1 MSSSDSQSWKIYRG
15 DGQQPLDPIKLP
27 DAPPWRQFRDDAQGA
42 AEQQQLKGE
51 SYQPPAEAIDMV
63 NAALS
68 LRRPLLITGNP
79 GTGKSTLAYAVARE
93 LGLGTVL
100 KWAITTRTTMKDG
113 LYSYD
118 AIARLQDAQ
127 ASDQDNRQET
137 GNYVTLGAL
146 GTAFVPA
153 DLPRVLLIDEIDKS
167 DIDLP
172 NDLLNLFEDGEF
184 PIPELQR
191 LELEEAEV
199 RTIDR
204 DEDSKQ
210 RKVTVLN
217 GVVRCRAFP
226 LVIMTSNGERDFPPP
241 FLRRCLRFRMPN
253 PSPKELQGI
262 VEKHLGTE
270 VASQSGLL
278 IAWFNKQIEAGGT
291 LATDQLLNA
300 IHLRTQENSRSTQP
314 PQTPQNLDE
323 ALTLT
328 LKQLEDQLKLADSEQ
343 RLLKDLSSPED
354 V

>member
-1 MSSSDSQSWKIYRG
+1 MSDTPKWKIYQG
-15 DGQQPLDPIKLP
+15 DGQPREAIELP
-27 DAPPWRQFRDDAQGA
+27 PAPGWREFRDDAAGA
-42 AEQQQLKGE
+42 AEQQQLKGQNF
-51 SYQPPAEAIDMV
+51 QPPEVAIEMV
-63 NAALS
+63 NAALM
-68 LRRPLLITGNP
+68 LRRPLLITGDP
-79 GTGKSTLAYAVARE
+79 GTGKSSLAYAVARE

-100 KWAITTRTTMKDG
+100 KWAITTRTTLKDG

-127 ASDQDNRQET
+127 ASGKDNRQET
-137 GNYVTLGAL
+137 DNYITLGAL
-146 GTAFVPA
+146 GTAFLPA

-184 PIPELQR
+184 AIPELQR
-191 LELEEAEV
+191 LELSSANV

-204 DEDSKQ
+204 ENGKQ
-210 RKVTVLN
+210 CKVQVRD
-217 GVVRCRAFP
+217 GIVRCRAFP

-253 PSPKELQGI
+253 PSPQELQVI

-270 VASQSGLL
+270 AVEQSEQLIQWFCSQVKKG
-278 IAWFNKQIEAGGT
+278 ET

-300 IHLRTQENSRSTQP
+300 IHLRTQERTHPAQPSQTNS
-314 PQTPQNLDE
+314 TPE
-323 ALTLT
+323 TKPALTLT
-328 LKQLEDQLKLADSEQ
+328 ELEK
-343 RLLKDLSSPED
+343 RLLKDLSSLED

>member
-1 MSSSDSQSWKIYRG
+1 MPPSDSPSWKIYRG
-15 DGQQPLDPIKLP
+15 DGQTHDRIKLP
-27 DAPPWRQFRDDAQGA
+27 DAPPWRQFRDDAQGT

-127 ASDQDNRQET
+127 ASGQDNRQET
-137 GNYVTLGAL
+137 GNYITLGAL

-191 LELEEAEV
+191 LEMEQAEV

-204 DEDSKQ
+204 EAGKQ
-210 RKVTVLN
+210 RKVHVLD

-262 VEKHLGTE
+262 VEKHLGEE
-270 VASQSGLL
+270 VARQSGLL
-278 IAWFNKQIEAGGT
+278 IAWFDKQIEAGGT

-300 IHLRTQENSRSTQP
+300 IHLRTQENNRSTQP
-314 PQTPQNLDE
+314 PQANPSLDE
-323 ALTLT
+323 ALTLS
-328 LKQLEDQLKLADSEQ
+328 LKQLEDRLRLGASEQ
-343 RLLKDLSSPED
+343 RLLKDLSSPEE

>member
-1 MSSSDSQSWKIYRG
+1 MPTSDASNWYTYRG
-15 DGQQPLDPIKLP
+15 DGQPQSNIKLP
-27 DAPPWRQFRDDAQGA
+27 DPPSWRQFRDDAKGA
-42 AEQQQLKGE
+42 AEQQQRKGE
-51 SYQPPAEAIDMV
+51 TFKPPDVAIEMV
-63 NAALS
+63 NAALA

-79 GTGKSTLAYAVARE
+79 GTGKSSLAYAVARE

-100 KWAITTRTTMKDG
+100 KWAITTRTTLKDG

-127 ASDQDNRQET
+127 ASGKDNRQET
-137 GNYVTLGAL
+137 GNYITLGAL
-146 GTAFVPA
+146 GTAFLPA

-191 LELEEAEV
+191 LELSKTEV

-204 DEDSKQ
+204 VDGKQ
-210 RKVTVLN
+210 RKVNVYD

-241 FLRRCLRFRMPN
+241 FLRRCLRLKMPN
-253 PSPKELQGI
+253 PSFKQLQEI
-262 VEKHLGTE
+262 VEKHLGKE
-270 VASQSGLL
+270 AVQQSEIL
-278 IAWFNKQIEAGGT
+278 IDWFCKKVKAGGT

-300 IHLRTQENSRSTQP
+300 IHMRTQERTSP
-314 PQTPQNLDE
+314 EPQKKTKASSDQSSD
-323 ALTLT
+323 LTLT
-328 LKQLEDQLKLADSEQ
+328 DLEKLLTDSDK

-354 V
+354 I